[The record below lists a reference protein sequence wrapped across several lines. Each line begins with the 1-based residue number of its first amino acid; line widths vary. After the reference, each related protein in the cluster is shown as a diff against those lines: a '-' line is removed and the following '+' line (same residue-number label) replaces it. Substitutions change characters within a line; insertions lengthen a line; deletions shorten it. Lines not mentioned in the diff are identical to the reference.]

1 MKNVEKILL
10 VSMNGFSNA
19 GGVEKVSYYLNELLS
34 QKYETK
40 VVTKTKL
47 NFGKLNNLLQPI
59 LISLKLKFCKY
70 TRKSLIIANSWH
82 CFLFPADISV
92 HHGTSAGIMLKTGE
106 VNMSLKITAWMEKVS
121 AKKANHILSV
131 SENCK
136 KELIEYYGIDEKK
149 ITVINNFV
157 QDDVFTPEGEYD
169 KNDKNGI
176 INVCFSGALISKKG
190 MEKLNEFS
198 KYIEEN
204 KFKIPLHLNIATNY
218 ERNAEDFKNRK
229 NTTIRTGLTSTQMPD
244 FYREN
249 DVMFFPT
256 KYEGFSMAVLEA
268 LSSGLC
274 LTGTDFAVTPEVI
287 KYDFCHHIEQ
297 DTPMSEIAAA
307 IIKLAEKYRGRK
319 KEIHEIIKKDFGT
332 EQYKKKIFDF
342 VEERITSR
350 K

>member
-1 MKNVEKILL
+1 
-10 VSMNGFSNA
+10 MNGFSNA
-19 GGVEKVSYYLNELLS
+19 GGVEKVSYYLNELLR
-34 QKYETK
+34 QKYETQ
-40 VVTKTKL
+40 VVMKSKL
-47 NFGKLNNLLQPI
+47 SFGKLNNLIQPV
-59 LISLKLKFCKY
+59 LMNLKLKFSKSVK
-70 TRKSLIIANSWH
+70 KSLVIANSWH

-121 AKKANHILSV
+121 AKKAKHILSV

-157 QDDVFTPEGEYD
+157 QDDVFTPAAEAD
-169 KNDKNGI
+169 KKSKLEV

-204 KFKIPLHLNIATNY
+204 TFKIPLHINIATNY
-218 ERNAEDFKNRK
+218 ERNAQDFKNRK
-229 NTTIRTGLTSTQMPD
+229 NTSIKTGLTSTQMPD
-244 FYREN
+244 FYRKN

-274 LTGTDFAVTPEVI
+274 LTGTDFAVTPEII
-287 KYDFCHHIEQ
+287 KYDFCHHIEH
-297 DTPMSEIAAA
+297 DTPVSEIAEA
-307 IIKLAEKYRGRK
+307 IIELAEKYNGK
-319 KEIHEIIKKDFGT
+319 KNEIHLIIKNDFGT

-342 VEERITSR
+342 VEERINAR